1 MFFVYVSHHS
11 LTLRIISEM
20 LTDFGFPSFAFLHWQ
35 PNYFFSGLL
44 LQYKLTKLKKKKKK
58 YEMLLVSYPCFGTVL
73 ALWDVFLHLVH
84 LQFMREIP
92 DQQLLWMRYKER
104 ESDRLCQISFLFC
117 SFLFSYSLSS
127 QPSQSLLA
135 SALFCMDQ

>member
-20 LTDFGFPSFAFLHWQ
+20 FTDFGFPSFTFLHWQ
-35 PNYFFSGLL
+35 PNYFFSE
-44 LQYKLTKLKKKKKK
+44 LKKRKKEKK

-104 ESDRLCQISFLFC
+104 ESDRLSGRLVA
-117 SFLFSYSLSS
+117 FLFSLFFFSYFFLSTIS
-127 QPSQSLLA
+127 VSPCLRLVLHGSIVG
-135 SALFCMDQ
+135 